1 MDACKICPIRN
12 SKIIRNYWKH
22 DLFNIQK
29 AMSYDYMGGLK
40 RIMRNFKFE
49 KESDNRWYIVLPEWK
64 GDKEE
69 LEMVC
74 GADTM
79 LDIVAQGEDHVYL
92 TISDKEFDNP
102 RFILTFNRGESEG
115 GWYDLKS
122 DLHEF
127 EVWLCHVTKF
137 VFNGELPKILYCA

>member
-1 MDACKICPIRN
+1 M
-12 SKIIRNYWKH
+12 
-22 DLFNIQK
+22 
-29 AMSYDYMGGLK
+29 
-40 RIMRNFKFE
+40 MRTFKFE
-49 KESDNRWYIVLPEWK
+49 KELDNRRYVILPEWE

-79 LDIVAQGEDHVYL
+79 LEIVAQGDYHVYL

-102 RFILTFNRGESEG
+102 RFILTFNRDEAG
-115 GWYDLKS
+115 GAWYDLKS

-127 EVWLCHVTKF
+127 ELWLCHVTKF
-137 VFNGELPKILYCA
+137 VFDGELPRILYCA